1 MALGNGNPKDG
12 DKGSNFNY
20 ELKVLQSLEQIAN
33 FFSGGPGP
41 SPIPAFDAACF
52 TPKITSQEILNPPT
66 ITLLSAFYTKV
77 KNIVQCNIIFNY
89 SSSTLNL
96 LDTLDITDL
105 PYETAGGF
113 SNATLF
119 YSIVQSGN
127 NVFNLAPKKL
137 IVSATPSVIN
147 IYIEKTIG
155 IDGEWSLTFTY
166 PADAC

>member
-52 TPKITSQEILNPPT
+52 TPTITSQEILNPPT

-89 SSSTLNL
+89 SSGNLNL
-96 LDTLDITDL
+96 LDTLNISVL

-119 YSIVQSGN
+119 YSVIQSGS
-127 NVFNLAPKKL
+127 NVSSLAPQKL
-137 IVSATPSVIN
+137 NITAAPSQISV
-147 IYIEKTIG
+147 YIEKTID
-155 IDGEWSLTFTY
+155 IDGDWSLTFTY